1 MIEKRS
7 VGAIDIGS
15 NAVRM
20 LIADVEDYTGTVTYK
35 KTAFLRVPIR
45 LGEDVFVR
53 GRIGEEK
60 QRRLCEAMQGFV
72 HVMNAYGVE
81 LRRACA
87 TSAMREA
94 ANGPQTVRM
103 IRECSDVRVEIISGQ
118 EEADLIFSGGMRSL
132 MDPAGSYLLVDVGGG
147 STEVTVYAG
156 RRRVDSRSF
165 SLGTVRMLSGAVPDG
180 ECDRFRE
187 WLRQAAFD
195 YAPTTI
201 IGSGGNINKAQ
212 KLMGRKEKEAIS
224 LGDLKSLYGRI
235 KSLSYEERI
244 HKMGM
249 NTYRADV
256 IVPALKIFLTAA
268 KSSRVE
274 RFVVPKL
281 GLVDGI
287 VHRLYRE
294 AVPAAADEPER
305 TEEEI

>member
-1 MIEKRS
+1 MIEKKS

-20 LIADVEDYTGTVTYK
+20 LIADVEDYTGTVSYK

-45 LGEDVFVR
+45 LGEDVFAG
-53 GRIGEEK
+53 GRIGPEK
-60 QRRLCEAMQGFV
+60 QHRLCEAMQGFV

-94 ANGPQTVRM
+94 ANGPETVQA
-103 IRECSDVRVEIISGQ
+103 IEACSGFRVEIISGQ

-132 MDPAGSYLLVDVGGG
+132 MDPGGSYLLVDVGGG

-156 RRRVDSRSF
+156 RHRVDSRSF
-165 SLGTVRMLSGAVPDG
+165 SLGTVRMLSGAVPGG
-180 ECDRFRE
+180 ECDRFKE
-187 WLRQAAFD
+187 WLRQAAFE
-195 YAPTTI
+195 YAPTVI

-212 KLMGRKEKEAIS
+212 KLLGRKEKEEIS
-224 LGDLKSLYGRI
+224 LGDLKLLYNKI
-235 KSLSYEERI
+235 KAFSYEDRI
-244 HKMGM
+244 HRMGM

-274 RFVVPKL
+274 RFMVPKL

-287 VHRLYRE
+287 VHRLYRD

-305 TEEEI
+305 TDEEI